1 MKGNKNVRP
10 CTPLHS
16 DVRYDRSKLLSNTP
30 FFLCLFWRCVTGES
44 GPLFVSAVYESL
56 RSNSTNI
63 MKSLTL
69 TQTSRKWRT
78 NPRDAFRD
86 TRPLCGG
93 NVVPGW
99 NSSGGR
105 GVVVFVCVGRSCL
118 NNNEWCFPNISKYLH
133 PGLGR
138 SGVIAS
144 IGLVCLAS
152 IINILY
158 ETYQAGEE
166 GWVSLGS

>member
-1 MKGNKNVRP
+1 MEAGV
-10 CTPLHS
+10 
-16 DVRYDRSKLLSNTP
+16 
-30 FFLCLFWRCVTGES
+30 
-44 GPLFVSAVYESL
+44 
-56 RSNSTNI
+56 I
-63 MKSLTL
+63 
-69 TQTSRKWRT
+69 QT

-99 NSSGGR
+99 NSLGGR

-118 NNNEWCFPNISKYLH
+118 NDNKWCFLNISKCLH

-138 SGVIAS
+138 SSVIAS
-144 IGLVCLAS
+144 IVLVCLAS
-152 IINILY
+152 TINILY